1 MTEHRTKFWERPRVE
16 QNEIIEQ
23 IGSQRGYT
31 KGGKF
36 KFQIHGLLLCRTAV
50 CRFYGITLKRWERY
64 TDLNNPVRKLRKTRE
79 FEAPKRRN
87 LIGWMS
93 YYFSLRGKSG
103 GEWMPHEN
111 TLQISY
117 TGKVTL
123 YQDMRIDYLT
133 RLDRDESEVAGY
145 PYFVE
150 ILNEHF
156 SHVKIGGYNTFAKCD
171 HCSALDLEA
180 ASTRNRPTLKRIGR
194 AKAAHKKIYMAE
206 KRKYWHHINKA
217 VMESSKC
224 IITIGD
230 GMEQGKTETPWFTR
244 PPYALNNCATAGFA
258 VQGIINHSHDPKTV
272 AFIVSDLVKK
282 GANFTMEW
290 LVQDLSMVSILL
302 LARNFVY

>member
-1 MTEHRTKFWERPRVE
+1 VILEEPQPFRRTIRQPKRIRDEPEVDIEALARSRISQEAVTIAVTSGACCFDACICCYPQDDMIPFMTEHRTKFWERPRVE
-16 QNEIIEQ
+16 QNEVIEQ
-23 IGSQRGYT
+23 IGSQRGYI

-123 YQDMRIDYLT
+123 YQDMTCVL
-133 RLDRDESEVAGY
+133 
-145 PYFVE
+145 
-150 ILNEHF
+150 
-156 SHVKIGGYNTFAKCD
+156 
-171 HCSALDLEA
+171 
-180 ASTRNRPTLKRIGR
+180 
-194 AKAAHKKIYMAE
+194 
-206 KRKYWHHINKA
+206 
-217 VMESSKC
+217 
-224 IITIGD
+224 II
-230 GMEQGKTETPWFTR
+230 
-244 PPYALNNCATAGFA
+244 
-258 VQGIINHSHDPKTV
+258 
-272 AFIVSDLVKK
+272 
-282 GANFTMEW
+282 
-290 LVQDLSMVSILL
+290 
-302 LARNFVY
+302 